1 MDDWNNEHS
10 MVFRCGAAWKESITR
25 RRRSRRSA
33 NLSRF
38 RDATIR
44 DAWRGP
50 RIIAGGRR
58 KRAVAGRG
66 TAEASEAKI
75 LAKHCR
81 ALSSKCARGQ
91 TGDFLAFRT
100 YNWDFG
106 SPRAKR
112 PKNWGAVCVRAV
124 NRSFT
129 QVRHHMS
136 WLGKSYLKITQDLL
150 KLLLVS

>member
-10 MVFRCGAAWKESITR
+10 MVFRCGAARKESMTR
-25 RRRSRRSA
+25 RRGSRGVIR
-33 NLSRF
+33 LKRF
-38 RDATIR
+38 RDAPIR

-91 TGDFLAFRT
+91 SGDFLAFRT

-112 PKNWGAVCVRAV
+112 PQKRAPTDWC
-124 NRSFT
+124 RSREPIIHSGSSPY
-129 QVRHHMS
+129 V
-136 WLGKSYLKITQDLL
+136 LAGKILSQE
-150 KLLLVS
+150 